1 MFKTLRSRLWIGY
14 SLLIFFVLGA
24 FFLGLFITLNRT
36 SALYRQ
42 IELQM
47 RLEEQLV
54 LREIAQSSDDP
65 LPAVRNFIATQADA
79 DTVRML
85 LLDYEG
91 NTIYDSDAGTAASIE
106 WKNLAGIRPT
116 DELNSSRLIR
126 DSRNKVWLT
135 IGRRLTDSK
144 RLLVVAAPRGNL
156 TLKFMLSDPMTRMTL
171 FVALLAIAVSLL
183 LTMSMDR
190 WLAEPIR
197 RMSATAKTL
206 VEKDQVDIPLSGPE
220 EIRDLAQSLNHMHRR
235 VKDSQQSQRDF
246 ISDVSHELK
255 TPLTSIQGFANAI
268 LDGTANDEKSIRH
281 AVEVI
286 SAESNRMLRLVLDLL
301 TLTRLE
307 GGVESMTRASVD
319 LNLLTAEV
327 VDKLSLAAN
336 QRDVIL
342 VNAVSG
348 LPSVVADVDRITQVM
363 TNLVDNAIKYSNP
376 GSQVMLT
383 SLLDEKGI
391 HLRVADQGIGIS
403 EKDLP
408 RIFDRFFQADKSR
421 TGGTRKSSGLGLP
434 IARQIARAHGGDILV
449 QSQPGK
455 GTIFTLFLPA
465 GIIR

>member
-14 SLLIFFVLGA
+14 SLLILFVLGA

-42 IELQM
+42 VELQM

-54 LREIAQSSDDP
+54 LRDIAENTNDP
-65 LPAVRNFIATQADA
+65 LPAVSSFAATRPES
-79 DTVRML
+79 DTVRIL

-91 NTIYDSDAGTAASIE
+91 NTLYDSDADTAASIE
-106 WKNLAGIRPT
+106 WKSLVGIRRT
-116 DELNSSRLIR
+116 DDQTSSRLVR
-126 DSRNKVWLT
+126 DTRNRFWLYT
-135 IGRRLTDSK
+135 IRRLTESK
-144 RLLVVAAPRGNL
+144 RLLVIAAPRGNL

-171 FVALLAIAVSLL
+171 FVALLGIAVSLL
-183 LTMSMDR
+183 LTLLMDR

-197 RMSATAKTL
+197 RMSATAKNMA
-206 VEKDQVDIPLSGPE
+206 VMDQADIPLEGPE
-220 EIRDLAQSLNHMHRR
+220 EIQDLAQSLNHMHRQ
-235 VKDSQQSQRDF
+235 VKESQQSQRDF

-255 TPLTSIQGFANAI
+255 TPLTSIQGFANAV

-286 SAESNRMLRLVLDLL
+286 SNESNRMLRLVLDLL

-319 LNLLTAEV
+319 LNILTMAV
-327 VDKLSLAAN
+327 VDKLSLTAN
-336 QRDVIL
+336 QRQITL
-342 VNAVSG
+342 VNEVG
-348 LPSVVADVDRITQVM
+348 DLPRVIADSDRITQVI

-376 GSQVMLT
+376 GSQVTLT
-383 SLLDEKGI
+383 SSRDEQGI
-391 HLRVADQGIGIS
+391 RINVADQGIGIS

-455 GTIFTLFLPA
+455 GTVFTLFLPA
-465 GIIR
+465 AIIR